1 MKAIIILFLISL
13 VLCNVSFASTLEV
26 QTGSFTVEK
35 RVTDLKALREA
46 DLQLQTNELSCG
58 AAALATLLNLLGD
71 KQSTEAD
78 ILKDEKSLAKGKG
91 ISLFDL
97 KRFALKRG
105 FKAEGY
111 KMDLPHLAELKLPCL
126 LHVDNQAGDKHYV
139 VYRGMKKD
147 RVFLADPTYGNV
159 RLSAQEF
166 EKIWTGFALLVEP
179 RWPYR
184 QVVRETEEYVQPELI
199 GARQMVDI
207 SR

>member
-1 MKAIIILFLISL
+1 MLILIAGQALAGTIE
-13 VLCNVSFASTLEV
+13 VSAE
-26 QTGSFTVEK
+26 SFHLEK
-35 RVTDLKALREA
+35 RVSDLKALREA
-46 DLQLQTNELSCG
+46 DMQLQTNELSCG

-78 ILKDEKSLAKGKG
+78 ILKGEKSLEKGKG
-91 ISLFDL
+91 ISLLDL
-97 KRFALKRG
+97 KKFAVKRG

-111 KMDLPHLAELKLPCL
+111 KMDLPHLAELKIPCL

-147 RVFLADPTYGNV
+147 RVFLADPTYGNI

-166 EKIWTGFALLVEP
+166 EKIWTGVALLVEP
-179 RWPYR
+179 RWSYR

-199 GARQMVDI
+199 GARQMVDS

>member
-1 MKAIIILFLISL
+1 MKVIIILIVMSFFLY
-13 VLCNVSFASTLEV
+13 NVSFASTLEV
-26 QTGSFTVEK
+26 QAGSFTVEK
-35 RVTDLKALREA
+35 RVADLKALREA
-46 DLQLQTNELSCG
+46 DMQLQTNELSCG

-71 KQSTEAD
+71 KQSTEAA
-78 ILKDEKSLAKGKG
+78 ILKNEKNLEKGKG
-91 ISLFDL
+91 ISLLEL
-97 KRFALKRG
+97 KKFAEKRG

-147 RVFLADPTYGNV
+147 RIFLADPTYGNV

-184 QVVRETEEYVQPELI
+184 QVVRETEDYVQPELI
-199 GARQMVDI
+199 GARQMVEVG
-207 SR
+207 R